1 MSEQDVIVFLISADQ
16 FRCAGVA
23 AAHQPMSD
31 RGGGEHFTGLIT
43 APANDIKY
51 EGEIYYATANFLMAD
66 SLQLL

>member
-51 EGEIYYATANFLMAD
+51 EGEIY
-66 SLQLL
+66 